1 MLVWLFG
8 RTLSWL
14 FNTSRLVMAQWTITS
29 SMPACA
35 IQSSVEFDRF
45 WFSCIQTISLLFIP
59 RFEFIV
65 LRWESGNALSRFWND
80 RILLVRELLERDGG
94 GIRNEN
100 ERRCTVGGVVIFS
113 GSGFARRSRRCRMGF
128 RSGSKLRGTGVQ
140 RGWKM
145 EMFFVLSAARD
156 DENDI
161 YLPFSLYF
169 FFNEISTRFQYRKLN
184 GTNGYP
190 FLKKSIRF
198 LPPTNCDL

>member
-1 MLVWLFG
+1 
-8 RTLSWL
+8 
-14 FNTSRLVMAQWTITS
+14 
-29 SMPACA
+29 MPTCA

-45 WFSCIQTISLLFIP
+45 WFSCIQTISLPLVQCHTSFWIYRVTMRERERVIAVLKRSNFIGK
-59 RFEFIV
+59 RIAGK
-65 LRWESGNALSRFWND
+65 RWWGNKKW
-80 RILLVRELLERDGG
+80 ERTAMHG
-94 GIRNEN
+94 R
-100 ERRCTVGGVVIFS
+100 
-113 GSGFARRSRRCRMGF
+113 GSGDLLGVGVRASIKKMPNGFPIRIQIARN
-128 RSGSKLRGTGVQ
+128 GSATGVQ

>member
-1 MLVWLFG
+1 MIGNSAISCYNRRCQRVQYNRASNSIVFDS
-8 RTLSWL
+8 RAFKRFHCLS
-14 FNTSRLVMAQWTITS
+14 
-29 SMPACA
+29 
-35 IQSSVEFDRF
+35 
-45 WFSCIQTISLLFIP
+45 FSAIP

-113 GSGFARRSRRCRMGF
+113 GSRFARRSRRCRMGF